1 MKRERQA
8 KSLSLGTFIRELESS
23 PSVVEEFDE
32 QLWAVTVD
40 TVTVTKDG
48 KLHFRFKDGT
58 EV

>member
-1 MKRERQA
+1 MAFQ
-8 KSLSLGTFIRELESS
+8 SLGTFIRELESG

-32 QLWAVTVD
+32 RLWAVAVD
-40 TVTVTKDG
+40 KVTITKDG